1 MKQFIAKFAD
11 KVDGILCGF
20 DRLVMRGE
28 LRALYIANGGGIEQY
43 LRSSHVMFKDFGE
56 HVLDVSRRLKEASL
70 AAALELG
77 RVVRYVPSAAASKED
92 IARQLA
98 AEQRVQ
104 SGLACVLSSVEPCMS
119 FQAVPNRET
128 KKLDFKLEQR
138 KCLHLYHYLIHPVF
152 GFMNARIQT
161 WFPFRIQICLNG
173 REWLARQM
181 DAAGLPYVRQDNCFP
196 WIEDFPAAQRLMDQQ
211 LSTNWAEALNGIA
224 AMLNPIHQEIFRH
237 FHVNYYWTTHQSEW
251 AIDIRFSK
259 QENLRRL
266 YPALLG
272 HAITTFGSPNVLRF
286 LGKQTRLDGSVPDWY
301 RGELFSDLKQR
312 AEGIRIK
319 HYMDGNSLKAYDK
332 AYTPVGSLLRLET
345 TINEVAGFQSYRPK
359 EGDPDGPLAWRPMR
373 RGVADLHRRAEIS
386 QKVGERYA
394 DALASVDD
402 TRRLEELTE
411 HLERSTKWQG
421 RAVRGLRV
429 LGEDNRLLLTV
440 SRGEF
445 NLNGFR
451 NRDLQR
457 LLYRG
462 KPADGAEGKRRC
474 AAISRKLRMLRA
486 HGLIKKVAHTH
497 RYLLTDEGRVTIAAI
512 SAAQHATVAQL
523 SRAA

>member
-11 KVDGILCGF
+11 KMDGVLCGF

-43 LRSSHVMFKDFGE
+43 LRSSHVMFKDFGA
-56 HVLDVSRRLKEASL
+56 HVLEVSRRLKGASL
-70 AAALELG
+70 AASLELD
-77 RVVRYVPSAAASKED
+77 RIVRYVPSAAESKEK
-92 IARQLA
+92 IARQIA
-98 AEQRVQ
+98 AEQKIQ
-104 SGLACVLSSVEPCMS
+104 SGLVCVLNSVEPCMS

-128 KKLDFKLEQR
+128 KRLDFKLEQR

-173 REWLARQM
+173 REWLAGRM
-181 DAAGLPYVRQDNCFP
+181 RAAGLPYVRQDNCFP
-196 WIEDFPAAQRLMDQQ
+196 WIEDFPAAQRLMDEQ
-211 LSTNWAEALNGIA
+211 LSSNWPEELNRIA
-224 AMLNPIHQEIFRH
+224 AMLNPIHGQIFEH
-237 FHVNYYWTTHQSEW
+237 NGVSYYWTTHQSEW
-251 AIDIRFSK
+251 AIDIRFPK
-259 QENLRRL
+259 QEDLRRL
-266 YPALLG
+266 YPALLH
-272 HAITTFGSPNVLRF
+272 HAITTFGSPNVLRI
-286 LGKQTRLDGSVPDWY
+286 LGKQTRLEGSVPGWY

-319 HYMDGNSLKAYDK
+319 HYVDGNSLKAYDK

-359 EGDPDGPLAWRPMR
+359 EGDPDGPLAWRPIR

-394 DALASVDD
+394 DALSSVED
-402 TRRLEELTE
+402 TRRLAELTE
-411 HLERSTKWQG
+411 NLERSTKWQG
-421 RAVRGLRV
+421 RPVRGLRV

-451 NRDLQR
+451 NRDLQH

-462 KPADGAEGKRRC
+462 QPADAAEGKRRC
-474 AAISRKLRMLRA
+474 GAISRKLRMLRA
-486 HGLIKKVAHTH
+486 HGLIKKVPCTH
-497 RYLLTDEGRVTIAAI
+497 RYLLTEYGRVAITAI

-523 SRAA
+523 SKAA